1 MSRMTPLHPLSP
13 EIAEELREK
22 FRRMLARLDEIRTQ
36 TGQATTP
43 SIWRPAIDLGE
54 LDEAILIRVELPG
67 VRPDQIR
74 VSLRDQVLRVEGRK
88 ERPPLPE
95 GLASQPGGITSQPG
109 SQEDRP
115 IRFLCLER
123 SYGNFA
129 LTLSLKWQIEVQ
141 GLAARLADGILEI
154 RLPKASHAGRELV
167 IPIES

>member
-36 TGQATTP
+36 QAPTP

-54 LDEAILIRVELPG
+54 LDQAILIRVELPG

-88 ERPPLPE
+88 ERPTLPE
-95 GLASQPGGITSQPG
+95 GLASQPGGII

-115 IRFLCLER
+115 VRFLCLER
-123 SYGNFA
+123 SYGHFA

>member
-1 MSRMTPLHPLSP
+1 MPRMTPLHPLSP
-13 EIAEELREK
+13 EIAEELRDK

-36 TGQATTP
+36 QGPSP

-54 LDEAILIRVELPG
+54 LESAILIRVELPG

-88 ERPPLPE
+88 ERPTLSE
-95 GLASQPGGITSQPG
+95 GSA

-115 IRFLCLER
+115 VRFLCLER

-129 LTLSLKWQIEVQ
+129 LTLSLKWQIEVN
-141 GLAARLADGILEI
+141 GLAARLSDGILEI